1 MKYFNLKFLTFF
13 LTALLAF
20 GVGWAETKTVT
31 LSNANIVA
39 AGTGKTGYANWTMT
53 DGNSNTWSAYAIKN
67 QHSNATSAYHYLQI
81 RKLNGSTA
89 YYIQVP
95 QLGAKITQIVM
106 TVSNT
111 NNPMGNG
118 GNSATLFFSNSN
130 STSAA
135 DDGVA
140 SGTGDASVTIDCSS
154 LNLNTGYITTSLAV
168 RIWDVTV
175 TYEENTTP
183 STDPTITVGSS
194 KLDINQDG
202 GSFTVTGRNL
212 IDNIGVTPSTGFSTD
227 CDPKPNGYETW
238 GFANN
243 GGSVDGTVTVNYVG
257 RLLNATGT
265 VTMGTK
271 PYVGA
276 PDSEDITEVVNV
288 NFQYDGDIYI
298 LGNFGNQ
305 GWNYNDASHQ
315 MTPNN
320 GTYTARFTVPAN
332 SWLIFSKQ
340 LSENG
345 LWNESYFGAPDGN
358 DGGNWEVKTDRLG
371 NDYSIPSDNCYCLY
385 ISTEGEYVFTVD
397 AETNQFKVEMVE
409 PMGETCPAVI
419 EFKDSE
425 TEATSSFANYA
436 SFLEA
441 VSAGSG
447 YINSADWGDKVYQGN
462 TGLKFSS
469 SKANGS
475 LTINLKDLSSGS
487 WRANKIIVNAKS
499 WTNNNG
505 DPDNDA
511 GFTINGSDK
520 FSTTTEFAD
529 YELTVDD
536 ATALTSIT
544 IAATKRIYVKSITI
558 MHECGDEPILE
569 QVAIPTFSPAAGT
582 YTEVQNV
589 AITSATEGATIYY
602 TTDGTTEPTTE
613 SAVYSEP
620 IAVGANMTI
629 KAIAVKDGMENSAV
643 ASAEYIIN
651 LPPEAE
657 TIAAAQAL
665 AENTV
670 FNFTGNAVV
679 TFHNSSY
686 LYIRD
691 ASGSGLIYGVSASD
705 KKYENG
711 DVLTPGWKAKYEMFR
726 EYTPEFTGPSGVAS
740 TVNNGAVEPIALT
753 TIALADV
760 NKYAKIDNVTIT
772 SNNGQNYYY
781 KVDGTEYCLRCAYTD
796 LVSGLTVGKRYNVTG
811 IVTIFRSGS
820 SPDYTYTPQLN
831 LISAE
836 LIKEDV
842 TLTFEPASV
851 SLYVGETFTAP
862 ELKGLPEGATVT
874 YSSSNA
880 EVATVT
886 DNVVAITGT
895 PGTAT
900 ITATFAGNEYYNPTT
915 ATYTITVKAKEPVT
929 LSFGENPDVVL
940 TIGETFTAPK
950 LTGAPEGATVTY
962 ESDNTDVATVDEN
975 GNVTIVGVGTAKITA
990 SYAGNNQYN
999 SATASY
1005 TITVNDVVVGL
1016 AAPTFSP
1023 KAGTYTEAKEVAIAC
1038 ATPGVTIE
1046 YTIDGVTKTYDGP
1059 FTVDHNCTV
1068 TATAKMG
1075 TRTVYTPATA
1085 EAQYTINAADAAVI
1099 ADNYYYLQNNALSD
1113 KYANV
1118 AGRRTLNFVD
1128 NAAEQAGTVF
1138 RVETGEGGAV
1148 KTLRSQAVDLQGY
1161 AKRAMAYVGP
1171 VVQMVINKLNDMS
1184 GVDDATGTGSI
1195 LGNEGLG
1202 KILAKFNECFDYNLY
1217 VEQAEGGYRIYARTP
1232 SMQNVVDFYNDPA
1245 NNSQIKEKLPML
1257 EGYINQVLDKIRA
1270 KVVSAGMN
1278 GSVIEP
1284 FSLVKVWEKMGGQ
1297 LIKPEGDNVMA
1308 FYDQVLTNKEYVW
1321 DFAYQTAMIYFNN
1334 IKQTETYGSMIPAEY
1349 QAYIEKMQRIRPE
1362 TKYYMIQYGNEP
1374 DYVSE
1379 NNVKIIGNDPSTY
1392 WTLTPRENFT
1402 VNVPEANKL
1411 NDSYYTTLYTDFAY
1425 TLPEGVTAYAVTG
1438 IDANDVAQLAEL
1450 SSPIAAQTPVLL
1462 KANAAGTV
1470 NVTLTTA
1477 AGNTPET
1484 NLLEGPDY
1492 LVKTYGIT
1500 SPTVEA
1506 IFNLAAAFVPA
1517 DMLAEYEYLK
1527 LRTSGT
1533 VNNKYFWNVNDAL
1546 EKLTDDCV
1554 VRSLAVKDGTLAF
1567 SEHWT
1572 TETNKAFLVSDTK
1585 PVIYL
1590 EKETLAAPT
1599 FSPVPGSYTVDN
1611 GQNVTITI
1619 TAEDGAT
1626 IYYKIGDGEYQ
1637 RYNGPI
1643 AASDDMTIVAKAEK
1657 DGMIA
1662 SDEVTAVYVIDN
1674 PAELPDV
1681 PAMKGYYQIKNNGN
1695 GMYAHVQGRK
1705 TLTFTDAPAD
1715 KAGTVIWLET
1725 DGKGQVISL
1734 RSQAADLQRYADRA
1748 MSYVPNIVE
1757 LVADKLNADGEGN
1770 LLGHEGLEKIMD
1782 KFNKSFDHHLYV
1794 EQVEN
1799 TEGGYRIYGK
1809 TPSMQP
1815 VVEFYRENTAQ
1826 VEAKLPM
1833 LEDFINSALNKLKEK
1848 IGGSSVFTPF
1858 SLLNIWERMGGT
1870 LTKPEDEAST
1880 MAFYREVL
1888 NNKNYVWDFAYQTA
1902 MIYLNNIKGTKTYK
1916 DLVNEHP
1923 EISQYIDKID
1933 QIRPDFKY
1941 YIAQKDDKPDFI
1953 SEGNTDIIN
1962 DAARTIWTVEPRTKF
1977 TVNIAGEQFG
1987 CPLATNGVGGYFTT
2001 NYTDFAYTLPEGV
2014 TAYKVTGVN
2023 DEGEATLEALSGTIP
2038 AQTPV
2043 LLVAKEDKPYELTLT
2058 TDAGTAVTGN
2068 LLVGPDY
2075 LINEYDLKT
2084 AQVQGIFDMI
2094 KQKLGQD
2101 FYNNYVAQ
2109 YEHLADLNSGTV
2121 NNKYFWNVNSYLD
2134 YCTYKNAN
2142 NEDECVV
2149 RSLATNENGELAFSE
2164 HWKTE
2169 TNKAFLVSDT
2179 FDVIT
2184 LPSLERGDVNHDGFV
2199 NLLDVTDLIDRLL
2212 VIPDAE
2218 HLKACPYCSDVDGNG
2233 SVNIKD
2239 VTVLIDILLEN
2250 PATEPE
2256 GGDGN

>member
-106 TVSNT
+106 TVSGVNQAMT
-111 NNPMGNG
+111 QGQ
-118 GNSATLFFSNSN
+118 NSATLFFSNSN

-135 DDGVA
+135 GDGVA

-243 GGSVDGTVTVNYVG
+243 GGSVDGTVTVNYTG
-257 RLLNATGT
+257 RPLNATGT

-397 AETNQFKVEMVE
+397 ATTNKFKVEMVE

-505 DPDNDA
+505 DPDDDA

-569 QVAIPTFSPAAGT
+569 QVAIPTFSPVAGT

-629 KAIAVKDGMENSAV
+629 KAIAVKEGMDNSAV
-643 ASAEYIIN
+643 ATAEYIIN

-657 TIAAAQAL
+657 TIAAAQAMD
-665 AENTV
+665 ENTV

-772 SNNGQNYYY
+772 GNNGNNYYY
-781 KVDGTEYCLRCAYTD
+781 KVDDTEYCLRRAYTG
-796 LVSGLTVGKRYNVTG
+796 LVGELTVGKRYNVTG
-811 IVTIFRSGS
+811 VVTIFRSGS

-940 TIGETFTAPK
+940 TIGETFTAPE

-962 ESDNTDVATVDEN
+962 ESSNTAVATVDEN

-990 SYAGNNQYN
+990 SYAGNSQYN
-999 SATASY
+999 PATASY
-1005 TITVNDVVVGL
+1005 TITVNDVVVAL

-1023 KAGTYTEAKEVAIAC
+1023 KAGTYTEPKEVAIAC

-1059 FTVDHNCTV
+1059 FTVDHSCTV

-1085 EAQYTINAADAAVI
+1085 EAQYTINAAAAAEI
-1099 ADNYYYLQNNALSD
+1099 ADNYYYLQNNELSE

-1128 NAAEQAGTVF
+1128 NPADKAGTVF

-1184 GVDDATGTGSI
+1184 DVDDATGAGNI
-1195 LGNEGLG
+1195 LGHEGLE
-1202 KILAKFNECFDYNLY
+1202 KIMEKFNECFDYNLY
-1217 VEQAEGGYRIYARTP
+1217 VEGTEGAYRIYARTP
-1232 SMQNVVDFYNDPA
+1232 SMQHVVDFYNDPE
-1245 NNSQIKEKLPML
+1245 NNAQIKAKLPDL

-1278 GSVIEP
+1278 GEVIEE
-1284 FSLVKVWEKMGGQ
+1284 FSLEKVWEKMGGT
-1297 LIKPEGDNVMA
+1297 LIKPVKGDNAAIMA

-1321 DFAYQTAMIYFNN
+1321 DFAYQTAMIYLDN
-1334 IKQTETYGSMIPAEY
+1334 IKETNFYKQNVPAEY
-1349 QAYIEKMQRIRPE
+1349 QAYIDKMQRIRPE

-1379 NNVKIIGNDPSTY
+1379 NNVKIINGDASTY
-1392 WTLTPRENFT
+1392 WTLTPRVNFT

-1425 TLPEGVTAYAVTG
+1425 NVPDGVTAYAVTG

-1477 AGNTPET
+1477 AGTTPET

-1492 LVKTYGIT
+1492 LVKTFGIT
-1500 SPTVEA
+1500 SPTVEML
-1506 IFNLAAAFVPA
+1506 FSLAAGFVPA

-1533 VNNKYFWNVNDAL
+1533 VNNKYMWAL
-1546 EKLTDDCV
+1546 SKEEVYKCGTPNEYDQV
-1554 VRSLAVKDGTLAF
+1554 TETVIRRLATSDGTLAF
-1567 SEHWT
+1567 SDQFN
-1572 TETNKAFLVSDTK
+1572 TETNKAFMVSDTK

-1590 EKETLAAPT
+1590 EKETLAEPT
-1599 FSPVPGSYTVDN
+1599 FSPVPGSYTAAQQVE
-1611 GQNVTITI
+1611 I

-1626 IYYKIGDGEYQ
+1626 ISYSTDGGKIWNTYE
-1637 RYNGPI
+1637 GPI
-1643 AASDDMTIVAKAEK
+1643 TVSDDMTIVAKAEK
-1657 DGMIA
+1657 TGMIA
-1662 SDEVTAVYVIDN
+1662 SNEVTAVYVIDI
-1674 PAELPDV
+1674 PTDLPDV

-1695 GMYAHVQGRK
+1695 NQYAHVQGRK

-1725 DGKGQVISL
+1725 DGKGKVLSL

-1748 MSYVPNIVE
+1748 MSYVPEIVE
-1757 LVADKLNADGEGN
+1757 LVAEKLNADGEG
-1770 LLGHEGLEKIMD
+1770 LILGHEGLEKIME
-1782 KFNKSFDHHLYV
+1782 KFNESFDHHLYV
-1794 EQVEN
+1794 EQAD
-1799 TEGGYRIYGK
+1799 GGYRIYGK

-1815 VVEFYRENTAQ
+1815 VVEFYRENQAK

-1833 LEDFINSALNKLKEK
+1833 LEDFINSALTKLRNKL
-1848 IGGSSVFTPF
+1848 GGQSVFTEF
-1858 SLLNIWERMGGT
+1858 KLHDIWHAMGET
-1870 LTKPEDEAST
+1870 LTEPTDDAST

-1902 MIYLNNIKGTKTYK
+1902 MIYVNNLKQNQHWAEVEEYLG
-1916 DLVNEHP
+1916 EFA
-1923 EISQYIDKID
+1923 QYINKIE

-1941 YIAQKDDKPDFI
+1941 YIAQKNNKPDFI
-1953 SEGNTDIIN
+1953 SEGNVDVN
-1962 DAARTIWTVEPRTKF
+1962 EARNIWTLEERTKF
-1977 TVNIAGEQFG
+1977 NVKIDNNVFG
-1987 CPLATNGVGGYFTT
+1987 CPYADGIGGYATT
-2001 NYTDFAYTLPEGV
+2001 LYTDFAYSVPDGV
-2014 TAYKVTGVN
+2014 TAYKVTSIKDGK
-2023 DEGEATLEALSGTIP
+2023 ATVKPLSGIIP

-2043 LLVAKEDKPYELTLT
+2043 LLTAKEAGVKELMLT
-2058 TDAGTAVTGN
+2058 TDAGTADMSGN
-2068 LLVGPDY
+2068 LLYGPDY
-2075 LINEYDLKT
+2075 LINEYDINT
-2084 AQVQGIFDMI
+2084 TQVQDLFDKI
-2094 KQKLGQD
+2094 KEKLGQD
-2101 FYNNYVAQ
+2101 FYDTYVAQ

-2121 NNKYFWNVNSYLD
+2121 NNKYFWSLKQEDVAK
-2134 YCTYKNAN
+2134 CGTT
-2142 NEDECVV
+2142 NEYDQVQCVV
-2149 RSLATNENGELAFSE
+2149 RSLEGGKFVNNM
-2164 HWKTE
+2164 KVE
-2169 TNKAFLVSDT
+2169 TNKAFLVNSE
-2179 FDVIT
+2179 FDPIT
-2184 LPSLERGDVNHDGFV
+2184 INSLRGDVNHDGAV
-2199 NLLDVTDLIDRLL
+2199 NIQDVTDLIDRLL
-2212 VIPDAE
+2212 ENNFV
-2218 HLKACPYCSDVDGNG
+2218 ACPYCSDFNEDTA
-2233 SVNIKD
+2233 VNIQD
-2239 VTVLIDILLEN
+2239 VTDLIDHLLKN
-2250 PATEPE
+2250 PESTEVEPE
-2256 GGDGN
+2256 TGD